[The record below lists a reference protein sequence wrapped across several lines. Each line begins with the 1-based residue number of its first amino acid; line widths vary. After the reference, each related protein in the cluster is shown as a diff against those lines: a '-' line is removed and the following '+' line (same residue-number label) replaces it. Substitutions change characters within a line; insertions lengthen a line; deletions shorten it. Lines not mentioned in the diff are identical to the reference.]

1 MTEEVGKLKNIMP
14 FTQTYGNAKMIA
26 EKNCAKHNRII
37 PTGGHMM
44 EFQPLPIGVENFE
57 ELRREGYYYVDKTN
71 MIRDLLDRKGKVT
84 LFTRPRRFGKT
95 LNMSMLQ
102 CFFEDARSFDG
113 KAKDLGGLF
122 EGLNIMQA
130 GEKYLAHKGQYPVVS
145 LTLKG
150 GKQPDFALAYDMLV
164 RQIAKEYERHAF
176 ILKDERLQGRKKTY
190 LNIMQGDAPRSIY
203 NSSLQYLTECL
214 ELYYGK
220 KAILLIDEYDVPLEN
235 AYLCGFY
242 QEMISFIHSLFESA
256 FKTNP
261 SIAFAVLTGC
271 LRISKESIFT
281 GMNNLEVVSILNQ
294 EYDEYFGFTD
304 DEVQKICSAYH
315 LEDRYGQIRKW
326 YNGYIFGNTNVYNP
340 WSLVQFVKNLTTCKD
355 SPPKAYWANTSSNS
369 IVRKLIDHADD
380 STKEEIEL
388 LIGGGEIEKPVHED
402 ITYDEIYKTMD
413 NLWNFMFFTG
423 YFRKVRERFDERER
437 KSYLTLKIP
446 NFEVDY
452 IFREKVSYWFEEK
465 VKERDR
471 SRLYQAVIEKDAA
484 VFEEELNDI
493 MLETISFM
501 DYHESYYHGLV
512 TGILTGIKGY
522 ITKSNREGGTGR
534 SDLFIKPV
542 SRRKEAFVL
551 EFKVA
556 KSIPEME
563 EKAEEAIRQIEEKQY
578 ARELFD
584 EGYGRV
590 SMYGIAFFGKECA
603 VKHKE

>member
-1 MTEEVGKLKNIMP
+1 
-14 FTQTYGNAKMIA
+14 
-26 EKNCAKHNRII
+26 
-37 PTGGHMM
+37 M
-44 EFQPLPIGVENFE
+44 EFQPLPIGVDNFE
-57 ELRREGYYYVDKTN
+57 KLRREGYYYVDKTN
-71 MIRDLLDRKGKVT
+71 MIRDLLDRKGEVT

-102 CFFEDARSFDG
+102 CFFEDARSLDG
-113 KAKDLGGLF
+113 RAVDHSGLF

-130 GEKYLAHKGQYPVVS
+130 GEKYLAHRGQYPVVS

-242 QEMISFIHSLFESA
+242 QEMISFIRSLFESA

-294 EYDEYFGFTD
+294 DYDEYFGFTD
-304 DEVQKICSAYH
+304 EEVQKICTEYH
-315 LEDRYGQIRKW
+315 LEHKYKLIRKW
-326 YNGYIFGNTNVYNP
+326 YNGYVFGNTNVYNP
-340 WSLVQFVKNLTTCKD
+340 WSLVQFVKNLITCKD
-355 SPPKAYWANTSSNS
+355 NLPKAYWANTSSNS
-369 IVRKLIDHADD
+369 IVRSLIDHADD
-380 STKEEIEL
+380 SAKEEIEL

-423 YFRKVRERFDERER
+423 YFRKVRERFDEHER
-437 KSYLTLKIP
+437 RSYLTLKIP

-484 VFEEELNDI
+484 AFEEELNDI

-603 VKHKE
+603 VKLKE

>member
-1 MTEEVGKLKNIMP
+1 
-14 FTQTYGNAKMIA
+14 
-26 EKNCAKHNRII
+26 
-37 PTGGHMM
+37 M
-44 EFQPLPIGVENFE
+44 EFQPLPIGVDNFE
-57 ELRREGYYYVDKTN
+57 KLRREGYYYVDKTN
-71 MIRDLLDRKGKVT
+71 MIRDLLDRKGEVT

-102 CFFEDARSFDG
+102 YFFEDARSPDG
-113 KAKDLGGLF
+113 KVVDHRGLF

-130 GEKYLAHKGQYPVVS
+130 GEKYLAHQGQYPVIN
-145 LTLKG
+145 LTLKS
-150 GKQPDFALAYDMLV
+150 GKQPDFTMAYDMLIQ
-164 RQIAKEYERHAF
+164 QIAKEYERHRF
-176 ILKDERLQGRKKTY
+176 ILEDERLQGRKKTY
-190 LNIMQGDAPRSIY
+190 LSVMRGDAPRSIY

-220 KAILLIDEYDVPLEN
+220 KAVLLIDEYDVPLEN

-242 QEMISFIHSLFESA
+242 QEMVSFIRSLFESA

-261 SIAFAVLTGC
+261 SVAFAVLTGC

-281 GMNNLEVVSILNQ
+281 GMNNLEVVSILNR

-304 DEVQKICSAYH
+304 EEVQKICADYR
-315 LEDRYGQIRKW
+315 LEHKYEQIRKW
-326 YNGYIFGNTNVYNP
+326 YNGYIFGSTNVYNP
-340 WSLVQFVKNLTTCKD
+340 WSLVQFVKNLTICED

-369 IVRKLIDHADD
+369 IVRRLIDCADD
-380 STKEEIEL
+380 SAKEEIEL

-402 ITYDEIYKTMD
+402 ITYDEVYKTMD

-437 KSYLTLKIP
+437 KSYLTLRIP
-446 NFEVDY
+446 NYEVDY

-471 SRLYQAVIEKDAA
+471 SRLYQAIIEKDAA

-501 DYHESYYHGLV
+501 DSHESYYHGLV

-563 EKAEEAIRQIEEKQY
+563 EKAGEAIRQIEERQY

-584 EGYGRV
+584 EGYSKV
-590 SMYGIAFFGKECA
+590 SLYGIAFFGKECA
-603 VKHKE
+603 VKLKE